1 MRICGFARLLPLLA
15 ILIPFLVGCANQGL
29 EDRIDWEEFLA
40 RHDLLWDRLPTEWYE
55 APFLGNGMMGTMI
68 LKDPKKGLRLEIHRS
83 DVQDHR
89 DNSYGSAP
97 YSRPRLP
104 IGHFTL
110 EPVGEITGASM
121 RLDLWNAELRGE
133 LLTDSGRI
141 GFIAIVHSDEMA
153 IMVQLDP
160 SPGEEGCRWQW
171 HPARAVSP
179 RQAYG
184 GWRLMKDYQPN
195 PNHRMDQV
203 DGVRMSVQPLL
214 VGGETATAWSEE
226 LDDEKRTL
234 YVTAAH
240 SYPEDTAKQ
249 EAAASIQ
256 QTRAIGF
263 QGLLESHRSWWHQYY
278 PASFVSVPD
287 TRLEGFYWIQMY
299 KLASATRGDRALID
313 NHGPWL
319 QKTPWPGAWWNLN
332 VQLSYSPLY
341 TSNRLELAESLGGT
355 LDRNLQ
361 NLINNLEPEY
371 RNDSA
376 GIGRVTTQDCM
387 GSVGVPGRTDR
398 GQFNVPEVGLLT
410 WACHSYWLQYRYS
423 MDDELLRD
431 RLLPL
436 LRRSINYYL
445 HFLEE
450 DEEGKLHLPSTYSPE
465 YGSAPDA
472 NFDLALLRWGCATLI
487 EACRRLEIDDPLLDT
502 WRKTLEKLAEYPTD
516 KSGLMIGRGVPL
528 ERSHRHYSHLLAT
541 YPLYLLNWDQPE
553 SRDLIEKSLNHWLS
567 LDEAHQGYSFTG
579 AASILASMAKG
590 DEAYR
595 YLNGL
600 LGGTH
605 PEYGEFIKPNT
616 LYQEAGPVIETPLS
630 AARSLQ
636 DMLLQSWGGKIRVFP
651 ALPREW
657 KDVVIH
663 NFRAEGAFLVSA
675 VRREGQTRFVRILSL
690 AGEPCRLKADFGG
703 PVKTINT
710 DKTRVTTADDT
721 EWALELEKGEE
732 IILYTGDEAPD
743 LTMAPLAPNPDQ
755 LNYYGL
761 HEQIR

>member
-1 MRICGFARLLPLLA
+1 M
-15 ILIPFLVGCANQGL
+15 
-29 EDRIDWEEFLA
+29 RIDWQDFLA
-40 RHDLLWDRLPTEWYE
+40 HHDLLWNRLPTKWYE
-55 APFLGNGMMGTMI
+55 APFLSNGMMGTML
-68 LKDPKKGLRLEIHRS
+68 LKDSRKKGLRLEIHRS

-89 DNSYGSAP
+89 DNSYGSTP

-110 EPVGEITGASM
+110 EPVGEITSASM

-133 LLTDSGRI
+133 VTTDSGRI
-141 GFIAIVHSDEMA
+141 GLHAVVHADEMA

-160 SPGEEGCRWQW
+160 SPGEEGSRWHW

-184 GWRLMKDYQPN
+184 GWRLMSDYQPN
-195 PNHRMDQV
+195 PSSKMDQL

-214 VGGETATAWSEE
+214 VGGKTATAWAEE
-226 LDDEKRTL
+226 LDDEKRTF
-234 YVTAAH
+234 YVTVAH
-240 SYPEDTAKQ
+240 SYPEETAKQ
-249 EAAASIQ
+249 DAAETIQ
-256 QTRAIGF
+256 RVTAIGF
-263 QGLLESHRSWWHQYY
+263 QDLLESHRSWWHQYY
-278 PASFVSVPD
+278 PSSFISVPD

-341 TSNRLELAESLGGT
+341 TSNRLNLSESLGRT

-361 NLINNLEPEY
+361 NLIDNVEPNY
-371 RNDSA
+371 RKDSA
-376 GIGRVTTQDCM
+376 GIGRVTTQDCI
-387 GSVGVPGRTDR
+387 GQVGVPGRSDR
-398 GQFNVPEVGLLT
+398 GQFEVPKVGLLP

-436 LRRSINYYL
+436 LSRSSINYYL
-445 HFLEE
+445 HFLEA
-450 DEEGKLHLPSTYSPE
+450 DENGRLHLPLTYSPE
-465 YGSAPDA
+465 YGNAPDS
-472 NFDLALLRWGCATLI
+472 NFDLALLRWGCAALI
-487 EACRRLEIDDPLLDT
+487 EAYHRLDIEDPLMDT
-502 WRKTLEKLAEYPTD
+502 WQRTLESLAEYPVD
-516 KSGLMIGRGVPL
+516 DSGLMIGRDVRL
-528 ERSHRHYSHLLAT
+528 ERSHRHYSHLLAL
-541 YPLYLLNWDQPE
+541 YPLYLLNWDQPQNRE
-553 SRDLIEKSLNHWLS
+553 LIEKSLNHWLS

-579 AASILASMAKG
+579 AASILSSMGRG

-600 LGGTH
+600 IEGSH
-605 PEYGEFIKPNT
+605 PEYGKFIKPNT

-630 AARSLQ
+630 AVQLLQ

-651 ALPREW
+651 AVPNEW
-657 KDVVIH
+657 QDVVIH

-675 VRREGQTRFVRILSL
+675 VRRGGKTRFIRIASL
-690 AGEPCRLKADFGG
+690 AGEPCRLKADLLA
-703 PVKTINT
+703 PRQTVS
-710 DKTRVTTADDT
+710 TREIPIRPIGDA
-721 EWALELEKGEE
+721 EWEIDLKKGEE
-732 IILYTGDEAPD
+732 VVLYDGNESPD
-743 LTMAPLAPNPDQ
+743 LIVAPLKSKPGQ

-761 HEQIR
+761 H

>member
-1 MRICGFARLLPLLA
+1 MKIRGVARLFLLLT
-15 ILIPFLVGCANQGL
+15 ILIPFPVGCVHRGL
-29 EDRIDWEEFLA
+29 EDRIDWQDFLA

-68 LKDPKKGLRLEIHRS
+68 LKDPRKGLRLEIHRS

-89 DNSYGSAP
+89 DNSYGSTP

-110 EPVGEITGASM
+110 EPVGKITGASM
-121 RLDLWNAELRGE
+121 RLDLWNAELQGE
-133 LLTDSGRI
+133 LTTDSGRI
-141 GFIAIVHSDEMA
+141 GFVAIVHSDEMA

-171 HPARAVSP
+171 HPSRAVSP

-195 PNHRMDQV
+195 PKHRMDEV
-203 DGVRMSVQPLL
+203 EGVRMSVQPLL

-226 LDDEKRTL
+226 LDDEKRTF

-249 EAAASIQ
+249 EAAKTIRQA
-256 QTRAIGF
+256 TAIGF
-263 QGLLESHRSWWHQYY
+263 QDLLESHRSWWHQYY

-341 TSNRLELAESLGGT
+341 TSNRLELAESLGQT
-355 LDRNLQ
+355 LDRNLL
-361 NLINNLEPEY
+361 NLINNVEPEY
-371 RNDSA
+371 RKDSA
-376 GIGRVTTQDCM
+376 GIGRVTTQDCI
-387 GSVGVPGRTDR
+387 GRVGVPGRTDR
-398 GQFNVPEVGLLT
+398 GQFDVPEVGLLT

-450 DEEGKLHLPSTYSPE
+450 DEEGKRHLPSTYSPE

-472 NFDLALLRWGCATLI
+472 NFDLALLRWGCVTLI

-516 KSGLMIGRGVPL
+516 ESGLMIGRGVPL
-528 ERSHRHYSHLLAT
+528 ERSHRHYSHLLAI
-541 YPLYLLNWDQPE
+541 YPLYLLNWEQPQ
-553 SRDLIEKSLNHWLS
+553 SRDLIERSLNHWLS
-567 LDEAHQGYSFTG
+567 LDDAHQGYSFTG
-579 AASILASMAKG
+579 AASILASMGKG

-595 YLNGL
+595 YLTGL
-600 LGGTH
+600 IEGSH
-605 PEYGEFIKPNT
+605 PDYGEFIKPNT

-630 AARSLQ
+630 AAQSLQ

-651 ALPREW
+651 AIPGEW

-663 NFRAEGAFLVSA
+663 NLRAEGAFLVSA
-675 VRREGQTRFVRILSL
+675 VRRGGKTRFIRIASL
-690 AGEPCRLKADFGG
+690 AGEPCRLQADLFA
-703 PVKTINT
+703 PLQ
-710 DKTRVTTADDT
+710 TTGTAEIPIKPIGEA
-721 EWALELEKGEE
+721 EWEIGLRKGEE
-732 IILYTGDEAPD
+732 IILYDGSESPD
-743 LTMAPLAPNPDQ
+743 LIVTQLTSKASQ

-761 HEQIR
+761 Q

>member
-1 MRICGFARLLPLLA
+1 MQIDWQD
-15 ILIPFLVGCANQGL
+15 FLV
-29 EDRIDWEEFLA
+29 

-68 LKDPKKGLRLEIHRS
+68 LKDPKKGFRLQIHRS

-89 DNSYGSAP
+89 DNSHGSTP

-133 LLTDSGRI
+133 VTTESGRI

-184 GWRLMKDYQPN
+184 SWRLMKDYQPN
-195 PNHRMDQV
+195 PNHRMDEV
-203 DGVRMSVQPLL
+203 EGVRMSVQPLL

-226 LDDEKRTL
+226 LDDERRTL
-234 YVTAAH
+234 YVTVAH
-240 SYPEDTAKQ
+240 SYPEETAKR
-249 EAAASIQ
+249 EAAATIQ
-256 QTRAIGF
+256 QATAIGF
-263 QGLLESHRSWWHQYY
+263 RNLLERHRSWWHRYY
-278 PASFVSVPD
+278 SASFVWVPD

-341 TSNRLELAESLGGT
+341 ASNRLELAESLGRT
-355 LDRNLQ
+355 LDRNFQ
-361 NLINNLEPEY
+361 NLINNVEPEY
-371 RNDSA
+371 RKDSA
-376 GIGRVTTQDCM
+376 GIGRVTTQDCI
-387 GSVGVPGRTDR
+387 GRVGVPGRTDR
-398 GQFNVPEVGLLT
+398 GQFKVPEVGLLT
-410 WACHSYWLQYRYS
+410 WACHSYWLRYRYS
-423 MDDELLRD
+423 MDDQLLRD

-445 HFLEE
+445 HFLKE
-450 DEEGKLHLPSTYSPE
+450 DENGILHLPLTYSPE
-465 YGSAPDA
+465 YGSAPNA
-472 NFDLALLRWGCATLI
+472 NFDLALLRWGCAVLI
-487 EACRRLEIDDPLLDT
+487 KTCRRLEIDDPLLET
-502 WRKTLEKLAEYPTD
+502 WRQTLEKLAEYSTD

-528 ERSHRHYSHLLAT
+528 ERSHRHYSHLLAI
-541 YPLYLLNWDQPE
+541 YPLYLLNWEQPQN
-553 SRDLIEKSLNHWLS
+553 RDLIEKSLNHWLS

-579 AASILASMAKG
+579 AASILASMGKG
-590 DEAYR
+590 DEAYH

-605 PEYGEFIKPNT
+605 PESGEFIKPNT

-690 AGEPCRLKADFGG
+690 AGEPCRLKADFSG
-703 PVKTINT
+703 PMKTIGTHEIWTN
-710 DKTRVTTADDT
+710 KAGDT
-721 EWALELEKGEE
+721 EWSLELEKGEE
-732 IILYTGDEAPD
+732 IILYSGDEAPN
-743 LTMAPLAPNPDQ
+743 LTIIPLTPNPDQ
-755 LNYYGL
+755 RNYYGL